1 MPDHTRGTWLPSDEK
16 CTFLI
21 FQVIFLTC
29 YSFVFPRS
37 FHLHI
42 SHPNTEKAS
51 LIKGKK
57 VLMTHIED
65 SYFLFPF
72 LGILND
78 VEAIPLFSGD
88 LIVALPT
95 VKPLVP

>member
-1 MPDHTRGTWLPSDEK
+1 
-16 CTFLI
+16 
-21 FQVIFLTC
+21 
-29 YSFVFPRS
+29 
-37 FHLHI
+37 
-42 SHPNTEKAS
+42 
-51 LIKGKK
+51 
-57 VLMTHIED
+57 MTHIED